1 MLEIARAD
9 AAGFP
14 AFGLP
19 ASGKRR
25 PTVHTRVQFVA
36 YQHVVKEEFNLV
48 HTMEVGLLFAQ
59 QLRPT

>member
-1 MLEIARAD
+1 LASFWD
-9 AAGFP
+9 AP
-14 AFGLP
+14 
-19 ASGKRR
+19 SY
-25 PTVHTRVQFVA
+25 TVHTRVQFVA